1 MAFRKYTQ
9 CETVGNFTAVDYA
22 QKLLFTDIG
31 LLRKLFATIVL
42 LAIGS
47 VLLPAALVVAL
58 LTIIAYCNWWLY
70 KRLICLGGEKDK
82 CAIGLLVSVEPPA
95 DKTGFDS
102 LDTDYS
108 INLLLAPH
116 GIGGGQAEI
125 ENDGIQGDLIREQS
139 TTGDARVAGII
150 KEFPFKGITVKA
162 GDDSA
167 AVVYQQAVL
176 HCEFEGGG
184 VKKMKD
190 AAEAA
195 LPFAL
200 LAAAACSIPFPL
212 FALVCLIL
220 AAIATVITIAGLG
233 SALKDRGT
241 PTDVNPKLDDL
252 HRHEDILFVKGEWV
266 FDSAHDGWN
275 EIHPIKTCLR
285 IGSWRGT
292 WDSADE
298 WADHFDDWSKSS
310 QPPDLP
316 TPTTPLPPA
325 LPTAF
330 LTIDPNNLVGGKPAK
345 GTIVF
350 GAPLAA
356 GGTLLLTSSDPAVVV
371 PPSVT
376 VVKNETLH
384 RFDVTTKAVSTR
396 LKVEIAATFGGA
408 TQTVAVIVRPVPTP
422 EDWKK
427 LIQSWCDMVSDAT
440 SSLTVANQN
449 QPENQWTVHPLID
462 GCQPQE
468 PPPPPPSP
476 PPIH

>member
-9 CETVGNFTAVDYA
+9 CETVGNFTAADYA

-31 LLRKLFATIVL
+31 FFRKLFAIIAL

-47 VLLPAALVVAL
+47 WLPPAALVAAL
-58 LTIIAYCNWWLY
+58 LTIIAYCNWWLN
-70 KRLICLGGEKDK
+70 KRLICLGGDK
-82 CAIGLLVSVEPPA
+82 CAIGLLVSVEPA
-95 DKTGFDS
+95 TDKTGADS

-116 GIGGGQAEI
+116 SLGWGQTEI
-125 ENDGIQGDLIREQS
+125 DKDGIQGDLIKEQP
-139 TTGDARVAGII
+139 TTGDAKTAGII
-150 KEFPFKGITVKA
+150 KEFPFKGLTVKA
-162 GDDSA
+162 SSDTTA
-167 AVVYQQAVL
+167 TYYQQPVL

-195 LPFAL
+195 LPFAV

-220 AAIATVITIAGLG
+220 AAIASVITIAGFG

-241 PTDVNPKLDDL
+241 PTDVNPMLDEL
-252 HRHEDILFVKGEWV
+252 HRHTDILFVSGEWV
-266 FDSAHDGWN
+266 FDSAHEGWN

-285 IGSWRGT
+285 IGTWRGT
-292 WDSADE
+292 WESADE
-298 WADHFDDWSKSS
+298 WADHFEDWNKSS

-316 TPTTPLPPA
+316 TPTTPPPPG

-330 LTIDPNNLVGGKPAK
+330 LTVDPDNLVGGKPAK

-356 GGTLLLTSSDPAVVV
+356 GGTVLLTSSDPAVVV

-384 RFDVTTKAVSTR
+384 RFDVTTKTVTTR
-396 LKVEIAATFGGA
+396 LKAEITATFGGV
-408 TQTVAVIVRPVPTP
+408 TQIVPVIVRPVPTP
-422 EDWKK
+422 EEWKK

-440 SSLTVANQN
+440 SDLTVANQN
-449 QPENQWTVHPLID
+449 RPENQWTVHPVID
-462 GCQPQE
+462 GCQPE
-468 PPPPPPSP
+468 ELPPPPPP
-476 PPIH
+476 IH